1 MVDPIALTNDI
12 GQTLIYLA
20 LLPALWLF
28 LYLLIWER
36 PVFARQAGLTR
47 TIFWLLLPASFFGLI
62 ANLPF
67 LPVGADIL
75 GINLAGGVIPLV
87 LAALLLRRFYGA
99 KNVVPWTFYLAFGA
113 ESGILLALVLF
124 VSSAT
129 VQSLAV
135 IAVAA
140 VAVALVGILE
150 SRSPRPPEGARRL
163 PTTLALGFTSAALV
177 ATFLTTAAQPG
188 VGIVS
193 YFPFYLLI
201 PLLAGGM
208 AVLVLRET
216 SGPRSGIAGLP
227 LAYASATFGVLI
239 GADLLRQPP
248 LYLSG
253 PSGFYVIGGAG
264 VMDLLYLTGLLAL
277 VGAYGM
283 ERALTPATSPVGSFG
298 ELPRTPNGRLREA
311 FDLGVQGDVT
321 EAIEAADRAS
331 QDAAAVGRRLLGRG
345 DVVPQAGPWDGLGL
359 PSWISADQ
367 TNLDALARAK
377 PDNPR
382 EAFRAWTTARWLV
395 RIGQDVGRRR
405 FGSPLARVVAFLI
418 DLLLVTAPAA
428 VIWLYL
434 ALTIPGTVVDIL
446 SNTVFGAVALGFAA
460 WAFLYFVIAEGWFG
474 TTVGKSLV
482 HLSVRNRALGEPTIT
497 AVLVRDAPKLLPLSI
512 IGVGGAIGVILL
524 FRGADVSVTVGGQG
538 VVLAGDPFAFL
549 TVLGFIIITVGLCG
563 LVGWILMIVSNE
575 SQRFGDLLAGT
586 WVVRDAIPVAAAES
600 LPPPPVPAA
609 EGGRS
614 G

>member
-1 MVDPIALTNDI
+1 VVDPIALTNDI
-12 GQTLIYLA
+12 GQTLIFLA

-28 LYLLIWER
+28 VYLLIWER
-36 PVFARQAGLTR
+36 PTFARQAGLSR

-75 GINLAGGVIPLV
+75 GINLAGGMIPLV
-87 LAALLLRRFYGA
+87 LSALLLRKYFGA
-99 KNVVPWTFYLAFGA
+99 KRSVPSAFYIALGT
-113 ESGILLALVLF
+113 ESGVLLLLVLL
-124 VSSAT
+124 VSSAF
-129 VQSLAV
+129 VESLAMV
-135 IAVAA
+135 AVAVAA
-140 VAVALVGILE
+140 VAAVGLYE
-150 SRSPRPPEGARRL
+150 SRRPQQAESGARR
-163 PTTLALGFTSAALV
+163 PTTLALGLTSAVLV
-177 ATFLTTAAQPG
+177 TTFLTTAAQPG

-193 YFPFYLLI
+193 YFPFYLLT
-201 PLLAGGM
+201 PLLAGGLG
-208 AVLVLRET
+208 VLVLRET
-216 SGPRSGIAGLP
+216 SGGPTGIAGLP

-248 LYLSG
+248 LYMSG

-277 VGAYGM
+277 VGAYAM
-283 ERALTPATSPVGSFG
+283 ERVLSAPTAPTESFG

-311 FDLGVQGDVT
+311 FDLGLRGDVT
-321 EAIEAADRAS
+321 ESIEAAARAG
-331 QDAAAVGRRLLGRG
+331 QEAAAVGRRLLGQPG
-345 DVVPQAGPWDGLGL
+345 VPEGPPWEGLSL

-367 TNLDALARAK
+367 ANLDALARAK

-395 RIGQDVGRRR
+395 RIGQDLGRRR
-405 FGSPLARVVAFLI
+405 FGTPLARGVAFLI
-418 DLLLVTAPAA
+418 DLVLVTAPAA

-460 WAFLYFVIAEGWFG
+460 WAFLYFVVAESWFG

-482 HLSVRNRALGEPTIT
+482 HLTVRNRALGDPSIT
-497 AVLVRDAPKLLPLSI
+497 AILVRDAPKLLPLSI

-538 VVLAGDPFAFL
+538 VVLAGDPLAFL

-586 WVVRDAIPVAAAES
+586 WVVREATPVAAAD
-600 LPPPPVPAA
+600 PAPRPA
-609 EGGRS
+609 PAGAGSRS

>member
-36 PVFARQAGLTR
+36 PAFARQAGLSR

-87 LAALLLRRFYGA
+87 LSALLLRRFYGA
-99 KNVVPWTFYLAFGA
+99 KSSVPAAFYLAFAA
-113 ESGILLALVLF
+113 ESGILLVLVLL
-124 VSSAT
+124 VSST
-129 VQSLAV
+129 FLETLAV
-135 IAVAA
+135 
-140 VAVALVGILE
+140 VAVASVIVAVVGILE
-150 SRSPRPPEGARRL
+150 SRSPRQTDGGTRM
-163 PTTLALGFTSAALV
+163 PTTFALGLTSAVLV
-177 ATFLTTAAQPG
+177 TTFLTTAAQPG

-208 AVLVLRET
+208 SVLLLRES

-248 LYLSG
+248 LYMSG

-283 ERALTPATSPVGSFG
+283 ERALTPATVPSENFG

-321 EAIEAADRAS
+321 EAIEAAARAG
-331 QDAAAVGRRLLGRG
+331 QEAAAVGRCLLGRA
-345 DVVPQAGPWDGLGL
+345 DVPDAGPWDGLAL

-367 TNLDALARAK
+367 ANLDALARAK

-395 RIGQDVGRRR
+395 RIGQDLGRRR
-405 FGSPLARVVAFLI
+405 FGTPLARGVAFLI
-418 DLLLVTAPAA
+418 DLVLVTAPAA

-434 ALTIPGTVVDIL
+434 ALTIPGTVVDVL

-460 WAFLYFVIAEGWFG
+460 WAFLYFVVAESWFG

-482 HLSVRNRALGEPTIT
+482 HLSVRNRALGDPSIA

-524 FRGADVSVTVGGQG
+524 FRGADVSVSVGGQG

-586 WVVRDAIPVAAAES
+586 WVVRDAIPIPAADL
-600 LPPPPVPAA
+600 LPPAPVPVA
-609 EGGRS
+609 EGNRS